1 MITRTTRS
9 TIHKTDPWIAIWAL
23 QFPNFSKSVYFFLS
37 FQFHGR
43 HVFLHIFNNFMLKSV
58 SLPCFS
64 PYPIELRHLIIA
76 IRFFTKLR
84 NVKSYVFYVKE
95 PLSLPS
101 VIRAVWSKKRKKREE
116 ILPPRFIRQAIVS
129 TIIKMITRTT
139 RSTIH
144 KTDPWIAIWALQF
157 PNFSKSVYFFLSFQ
171 FHGRHVFLHIFNN
184 FMLKSVSLPCFS
196 PYPIELRHLIIAIRF
211 FFKEI

>member
-43 HVFLHIFNNFMLKSV
+43 HVVLLIFNNFMLKSV

-101 VIRAVWSKKRKKREE
+101 VIRAVWSKKRRNLTATLHQTGNCIHNFQNDHKNNKKHDPQNWSMDCNLS
-116 ILPPRFIRQAIVS
+116 IAVS
-129 TIIKMITRTT
+129 K
-139 RSTIH
+139 
-144 KTDPWIAIWALQF
+144 
-157 PNFSKSVYFFLSFQ
+157 FL
-171 FHGRHVFLHIFNN
+171 
-184 FMLKSVSLPCFS
+184 
-196 PYPIELRHLIIAIRF
+196 
-211 FFKEI
+211 